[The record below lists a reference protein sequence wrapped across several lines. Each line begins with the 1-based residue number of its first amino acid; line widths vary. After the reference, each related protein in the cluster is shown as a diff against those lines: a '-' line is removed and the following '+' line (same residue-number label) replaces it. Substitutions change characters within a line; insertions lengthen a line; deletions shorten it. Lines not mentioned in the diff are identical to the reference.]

1 MNEKTQII
9 TNDIIQSLDALYNL
23 CSDMS
28 ERIGSAHN
36 QNVDTG
42 SEDMALLSDNL
53 ARLQGEV
60 SAFRKQLADSHQD
73 WEQIKS
79 QLLKRTEDTMKA
91 FVQIKVETHKLL
103 SLQEQFQQELRRLKN
118 LKATYRHIFICRASR
133 SMLYQASVVAVIL
146 SLLALSAWQFKRNRS
161 MSDNDLKYRYVKMK
175 GEATPERLLEMET
188 IFGPNRDQ
196 EKIRQIREDVKE
208 YEDAV
213 RRQAALAEQAR
224 LKEQEA
230 RELDNKVKSIKDKP
244 IQTNKQKK

>member
-28 ERIGSAHN
+28 ERIGSTQN
-36 QNVDTG
+36 QNVDVG

-53 ARLQGEV
+53 TRLQGEV

-73 WEQIKS
+73 WGQIKS
-79 QLLKRTEDTMKA
+79 RLLERTEDTMKA

-118 LKATYRHIFICRASR
+118 LKATHRHIFICRASW
-133 SMLYQASVVAVIL
+133 SMLYQVSVVAVIL

-175 GEATPERLLEMET
+175 GEATLERLLEMEA
-188 IFGPNRDQ
+188 IFGPNRDP
-196 EKIRQIREDVKE
+196 EKIRQIREDVEE

-213 RRQAALAEQAR
+213 
-224 LKEQEA
+224 
-230 RELDNKVKSIKDKP
+230 ELDNKVKSIKSKSITDD
-244 IQTNKQKK
+244 NKK